1 MRGWARRLSGGAAAL
16 ALLGGALLVGCDT
29 KNEIVMPSAEAARG
43 ISVSGTGKVTVVP
56 DVGEI
61 SMAAQVTRP
70 TVQQARDDAAKAMDA
85 IRAAVRGQ
93 GVDEKDVA
101 TSGFNIQPQ
110 YDYRPNGGTPQISG
124 YMVNNQ
130 VTVKVRKV
138 ETLSKVLDTAVSA
151 GGNDVRVN
159 AVQFTVDDPE
169 KSAGAAR
176 EAAVANARTHAE
188 SLAKAA
194 GQGAQHHRVGG
205 EHPRPA
211 RGRGRRPVP
220 RQGRERRGDAG
231 QPGPD
236 RGVGERLRGL
246 RHRMRAG
253 GAVRCAAT
261 AARPRLDRPQR
272 RSP

>member
-1 MRGWARRLSGGAAAL
+1 MTTTTTRPTRGWARRLSGGAATL
-16 ALLGGALLVGCDT
+16 ALLGAALLAAGCDT
-29 KNEIVMPSAEAARG
+29 RSEIVMPSAEARG
-43 ISVSGTGKVTVVP
+43 ISVEGTGKVTVVP

-93 GVDEKDVA
+93 GVEDKDVA

-110 YDYRPNGGTPQISG
+110 YDYRPNGGGTPQISG

-138 ETLSKVLDTAVSA
+138 ETLSKVLDAAVSA

-159 AVQFTVDDPE
+159 NVQFTVDDPE

-194 GQGAQHHRVGG
+194 GVKLGK
-205 EHPRPA
+205 A
-211 RGRGRRPVP
+211 RTIVESGSTIPVP
-220 RQGRERRGDAG
+220 RAVAAAAPSLGKGGSDVATPVSPG
-231 QPGPD
+231 QTEVSVSVSVVFD
-236 RGVGERLRGL
+236 IE
-246 RHRMRAG
+246 
-253 GAVRCAAT
+253 
-261 AARPRLDRPQR
+261 
-272 RSP
+272 

>member
-1 MRGWARRLSGGAAAL
+1 MTATTTTTTRPMRGWARRLSGGAAAL
-16 ALLGGALLVGCDT
+16 ALLGSALLVGCDT

-138 ETLSKVLDTAVSA
+138 ETLSKVLDAAVSA

-194 GQGAQHHRVGG
+194 GVKLGKARSITESGG
-205 EHPRPA
+205 NI
-211 RGRGRRPVP
+211 PVP
-220 RQGRERRGDAG
+220 RAVAAAAPSLGKGGSDVATPVSPG
-231 QPGPD
+231 QTEVSVSVSVVFD
-236 RGVGERLRGL
+236 IE
-246 RHRMRAG
+246 
-253 GAVRCAAT
+253 
-261 AARPRLDRPQR
+261 
-272 RSP
+272 